1 MTAAAFIATIGVN
14 SHVSTGA
21 NGYSSIPNVIA
32 DMSYLGVTADRDGD
46 NGDFSSLQSMA
57 NAGIKFDFLFA
68 GGGAFNAAA
77 IQVEL
82 NVVHALPAGSVYAVE
97 GPNEINNF
105 PVTYNGVGGLQGAI
119 NFQTALY
126 SMAHADAALPGVK
139 VFYFT
144 GYGAGG
150 IAVGPNP
157 ATTTGLADYNNQHPY
172 PTGGDPPITA
182 VAPTVAFPNALPTP
196 GPGVFTEA
204 GISYNGSFGSTLN
217 QAGVA
222 RYMLDMLMDDASNGI
237 DRTYIYELMEEG
249 DGLGLFDGSNN
260 PTAAATAIHNL
271 TSILADNGV
280 VPSGAAAPNY
290 TLSNMTGTGRSIA
303 LLKSNGSRDI
313 VVWDEPHIS
322 NPPNTPTTQV
332 TVLLGAVYSS
342 VKVFDPLVG
351 TSATQTLSNVSS
363 VTIGLTDHPLIVE
376 TSGGRCPV
384 R

>member
-1 MTAAAFIATIGVN
+1 MRLIVILLVLFLLFGGGGYFGNQAGWFAHGNPYGYGFGGLGLLVVILLVLFLLRGAVTGAIGHRNDGAAFIATIGVN

-32 DMSYLGVTADRDGD
+32 DMNYLGITADRDGD

-68 GGGAFNAAA
+68 GGGAFTASA

-126 SMAHADAALPGVK
+126 SMAHADTALPGVK

-157 ATTTGLADYNNQHPY
+157 ATTPG
-172 PTGGDPPITA
+172 
-182 VAPTVAFPNALPTP
+182 LPT
-196 GPGVFTEA
+196 T
-204 GISYNGSFGSTLN
+204 T
-217 QAGVA
+217 
-222 RYMLDMLMDDASNGI
+222 
-237 DRTYIYELMEEG
+237 
-249 DGLGLFDGSNN
+249 
-260 PTAAATAIHNL
+260 
-271 TSILADNGV
+271 TSIPILLVETRRLRRSRQQWLSPMLYQPQALA
-280 VPSGAAAPNY
+280 
-290 TLSNMTGTGRSIA
+290 
-303 LLKSNGSRDI
+303 
-313 VVWDEPHIS
+313 
-322 NPPNTPTTQV
+322 
-332 TVLLGAVYSS
+332 SS
-342 VKVFDPLVG
+342 QRPA
-351 TSATQTLSNVSS
+351 SAT
-363 VTIGLTDHPLIVE
+363 
-376 TSGGRCPV
+376 PV
-384 R
+384 ALAVR